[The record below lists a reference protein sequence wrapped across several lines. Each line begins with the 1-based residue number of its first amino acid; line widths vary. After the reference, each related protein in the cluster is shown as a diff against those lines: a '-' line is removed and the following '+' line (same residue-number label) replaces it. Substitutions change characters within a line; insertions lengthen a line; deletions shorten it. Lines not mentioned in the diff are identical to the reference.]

1 MNKLKTALAIFLV
14 IVTGIGAYWLY
25 SNTHKAD
32 ASIRA
37 SGTIEAT
44 TVDIN
49 ARAQGI
55 IQKLKLEEGSLV
67 EKGQLVAELSRN
79 DLEAQRERDAMGVVS
94 AQEKL
99 SDLQSGAR
107 EQEIEEAEASVNIA
121 RVTYD
126 KASEDYS
133 RLEKLFKEG
142 AVAKEELDQASVN
155 KELKKN
161 QYNAAL
167 ARLNLLKAGNR
178 PAQLDSAAAEV
189 ERSQAILKSSEA
201 ILADLKIYSP
211 LSGTVLSRNYEE
223 GEYVTMGAL
232 LATIADL
239 DHLWIKVFIPTD
251 DLPAIKLGG
260 RVHFTVSG
268 DKTNYTGV
276 IKHIASKGEFTPKT
290 IQTEK
295 ERTNVV
301 FAVKIEIENINGKLK
316 PGMPADVVFDRS
328 GQDD

>member
-1 MNKLKTALAIFLV
+1 MNKQKTAMAVFLV
-14 IVTGIGAYWLY
+14 IIVLIGAYWLY
-25 SNTHKAD
+25 HITHKAD
-32 ASIRA
+32 RSIRA

-49 ARAQGI
+49 VRTQGI
-55 IQKLKLEEGSLV
+55 IKTLPLEEGSLV
-67 EKGQLVAELSRN
+67 KKDQMVAEISRN

-94 AQEKL
+94 AEEKL

-121 RVTYD
+121 RVNYD

-133 RLEKLFKEG
+133 RMDKLFIEG
-142 AVAKEELDQASVN
+142 AVAREELDQASVN

-178 PAQLDSAAAEV
+178 PAQVDSAAAEV
-189 ERSQAILKSSEA
+189 ERSQAILKSTEA
-201 ILADLKIYSP
+201 MLADLTIYSP

-239 DHLWIKVFIPTD
+239 DHLWIKVYIPTD
-251 DLPAIKLGG
+251 DLPAIKLGD

-268 DKTNYTGV
+268 DKTDYTGV

-290 IQTEK
+290 IQTQK

-301 FAVKIEIENINGKLK
+301 FAVKIEIENVNGRLK

-328 GQDD
+328 GLK